1 MGPQRVRHDRVT
13 FTSLSAGGG
22 DTLSAA
28 ESHPMSE
35 VRDSGLECQAAIAQE
50 WPRGDI
56 PHLRSGVTAGRRYPV
71 PEARAVTGR
80 SNPTPKTR
88 GGGWE
93 E

>member
-35 VRDSGLECQAAIAQE
+35 VRDSGLECQAAMVQE
-50 WPRGDI
+50 QPRGTTQR
-56 PHLRSGVTAGRRYPV
+56 LSSGAVAGRNHPAS
-71 PEARAVTGR
+71 EAR
-80 SNPTPKTR
+80 
-88 GGGWE
+88 GGT
-93 E
+93 